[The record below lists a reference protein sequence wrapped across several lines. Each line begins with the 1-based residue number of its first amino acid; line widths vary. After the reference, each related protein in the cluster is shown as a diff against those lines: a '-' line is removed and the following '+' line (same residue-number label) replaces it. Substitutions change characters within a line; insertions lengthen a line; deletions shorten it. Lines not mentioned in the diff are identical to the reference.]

1 MGCSDGV
8 KEKNLGPLIPPNAEQ
23 QHPIEAAAR
32 ARFEPFLQS
41 KQDPNFNFKEVEEEI
56 FSGQG
61 LKK

>member
-23 QHPIEAAAR
+23 QQPIEAAAR

-41 KQDPNFNFKEVEEEI
+41 KQDPNFKR
-56 FSGQG
+56 S
-61 LKK
+61 